1 MRRRPARLSVTL
13 TGLLALSAGMATGAP
28 ALASSA
34 RTAALPAVAAAAAA
48 ASSPAAAA
56 AQSTELVT
64 RTAYRNPVSKPF
76 ADTFADPSV
85 IRGKDGWWY
94 AYGTSDPLR
103 EGEGTAHRIPIARSR
118 DLVSWTHVG
127 DAFSD
132 STLPSWA
139 TPDAGIWGPDIRYVD
154 GQYRMYYVVTQTT
167 VTDEPNDN
175 AIGMAT
181 APTPAGPW
189 TDSGSPVV
197 GPRRGGV
204 VGDGNFKW
212 TFDPAVV
219 TDTDGS
225 QWMFYGSY
233 YGGVFVTKLTADGR
247 HSVGDPTMVGI
258 DNKFEG
264 AYAVRHGGY
273 WYLFASTANCCAGPT
288 TGYSVQVG
296 RSRSIAGPYVDK
308 QGVPLVQ
315 SRAGGTPVLNQN
327 GNTWIGA
334 GHNAIATDLAGQE
347 WIVYHAIDRLDPYL
361 DEVGGIN
368 QRPMLMDRL
377 DWIGGWPAVRG
388 GRGPSD
394 FRQPGPATG
403 GRWATGFGDGI
414 PQTWATSGDWG
425 TATDP
430 QSGRFALSSSAGALL
445 TGSTAAPTAQGTR
458 VEADERSSGAAYGL
472 QVGAGGSVVSVVVD
486 PGSGTVRLRESRGG
500 HAVATRGSALP
511 SGFDA
516 AVWHSLSL
524 QVRGGVAVASLTNAR
539 LGDPL
544 ATLTLPLTGPRSGLA
559 GSGALAAGAGIGV
572 DNLSVLPAA
581 APLTRLVSEHVPD
594 QLDRTASDEFDGSA
608 LSPGWTWVREDTAA
622 TVSGG
627 ALTWPTEA
635 ADLTGTSN
643 NAGVLLRDPGSGPWT
658 IKTKVT
664 LDTGTDEIRNFQ
676 QAGLIAYVNDD
687 LFTRFDNV
695 AIWNT
700 RQTEFGK
707 EMPYAGLPDNLSY
720 GGTIVGPPDLTT
732 WLRLTHRVDPSNG
745 EHELRAWSSRD
756 GNTWVKGGVWTL
768 PAGSQLRV
776 GLVSHGGSGA
786 TAQFDYFRLYRD

>member
-1 MRRRPARLSVTL
+1 MRRALTCPSVTRMSL
-13 TGLLALSAGMATGAP
+13 TALLALGASAGVATAAP
-28 ALASSA
+28 ASAGGGSAASASPA
-34 RTAALPAVAAAAAA
+34 RTD
-48 ASSPAAAA
+48 SPAGTA
-56 AQSTELVT
+56 LVT
-64 RTAYRNPVSKPF
+64 RTAYRNPVSRPF

-103 EGEGTAHRIPIARSR
+103 QGEGTAHRIPIARSR
-118 DLVSWTHVG
+118 DLVSWAHVA
-127 DAFSD
+127 DAFTD
-132 STLPSWA
+132 STLPLWA
-139 TPDAGIWGPDIRYVD
+139 APGASFFAPDIRYVD
-154 GQYRMYYVVTQTT
+154 GQYRMYYVVTETT
-167 VTDEPNDN
+167 VTNEPNDN

-189 TDSGSPVV
+189 TDSGGPVV

-219 TDTDGS
+219 TDSDGS

-233 YGGVFVTKLTADGR
+233 YGGVFVTRLSADGTQAL
-247 HSVGDPTMVGI
+247 GDPTMVAI

-296 RSRSIAGPYVDK
+296 RSRDIAGPYVDR
-308 QGVPLVQ
+308 QGVPLDQ

-334 GHNAIATDLAGQE
+334 GHNAIATDLAGQD
-347 WIVYHAIDRLDPYL
+347 WIVYHAIDRRDPYL
-361 DEVGGIN
+361 DQVGGIN

-377 DWIGGWPAVRG
+377 DWIDGWPAVRG
-388 GRGPSD
+388 GRGPSQVQ
-394 FRQPGPATG
+394 RPGPVTG
-403 GRWATGFGDGI
+403 GRWLTFFDGGL
-414 PQTWATSGDWG
+414 PQSWKVQGDWG
-425 TATDP
+425 TATGT
-430 QSGRFALSSSAGALL
+430 QTGRYALSRGAGAVL
-445 TGSTAAPTAQGTR
+445 TGSTAAATAQGTR
-458 VEADERSSGAAYGL
+458 AEADLQSSGAPYGL
-472 QVGAGGSVVSVVVD
+472 QVPTAGGVVSLKVD
-486 PGSGTVRLRESRGG
+486 PAAGRVRLQVRHGARL
-500 HAVATRGSALP
+500 VAARSSALP

-516 AVWHSLSL
+516 GAWHSLAL
-524 QVRGGVAVASLTNAR
+524 DVRDGVAVASLSNAR

-544 ATLTLPLTGPRSGLA
+544 ARLTLALTGSRSTIR
-559 GSGALAAGAGIGV
+559 GSGAAAGGAGVGV
-572 DNLSVLPAA
+572 DNLSVLPSAQ
-581 APLTRLVSEHVPD
+581 PLTRLVKDQVPNRV
-594 QLDRTASDEFDGSA
+594 DRSASDAFNGTG
-608 LSPGWTWVREDTAA
+608 LRPGWSWVRKDDAV

-627 ALTWPTEA
+627 DLVWPTES

-643 NAGVLLRDPGSGPWT
+643 NAGVLLRDPGAGSWAIT
-658 IKTKVT
+658 TKVT
-664 LDTGTDEIRNFQ
+664 LDTGTDEVRNFQ

-695 AIWNT
+695 AIFNT

-707 EMPYAGLPDNLSY
+707 EMPYAGLPNGLSY
-720 GGTIVGPPDLTT
+720 GGTIVGPPDETT

-756 GNTWVKGGVWTL
+756 GHTWVKGGVWTL
-768 PAGSQLRV
+768 PAGSRIRV
-776 GLVSHGGSGA
+776 GLVSHGGAGA
-786 TAQFDYFRLYRD
+786 TARFDYFRLYRD